1 MMNGELPPGLP
12 QDVVDCVVGSLV
24 AHSAL
29 NATTLRIFKN
39 CELNSL
45 SLAGCRGVSDA
56 WIEAL
61 VTRPVSLTAHEN
73 STEMEGLE
81 SFRTNALRRDV
92 ENSNIE
98 CDDLSGCSTTSFVSA
113 ASQHYPCEEEEDQ
126 AMEDEAIL
134 PPSPHY
140 SPSMHLFLGGIG
152 QTDFEL
158 PSTFTSSLTLLD
170 LRGSSNLTDRGLLQL
185 CNLTQLEVARLDNC
199 HGLAGYGLL
208 ALSSS
213 HQLHTLSLANC
224 RRLTDE
230 AVITISHLASIQAL
244 SLDGCRCLTNRS
256 MTALAELKGLRK
268 LGLSQCD
275 FITDSGLEPLA
286 SLDLLEEL
294 SLGWCRQVSDRG
306 LDLLT
311 QHPGRAANLTIL
323 RLARVPI
330 TDVGVDHLARL
341 TALEELDLSGCT
353 SIGSAALGKT
363 LQRLVRI
370 SVLDVSYCPGILYV
384 FRRGWDD
391 ANNSSSHT
399 FIPPLQEIGFPG
411 QDQQPQVT

>member
-1 MMNGELPPGLP
+1 VVEPSGLRSPKRLADLATDALCRSLPMLNGELPPGLP
-12 QDVVDCVVGSLV
+12 QDVVDCIVSSLV
-24 AHSAL
+24 SHSAL
-29 NATTLRIFKN
+29 NATTLRIFKH

-61 VTRPVSLTAHEN
+61 VTRPLSLAIQD
-73 STEMEGLE
+73 SEMEGLE
-81 SFRTNALRRDV
+81 SIRSNGLRRDV
-92 ENSNIE
+92 ENNIE

-113 ASQHYPCEEEEDQ
+113 ASQHHPCDDDDDEEEEEEDH
-126 AMEDEAIL
+126 AMEDLATL
-134 PPSPHY
+134 LPSPPYHN
-140 SPSMHLFLGGIG
+140 PSMLFLGDAGR
-152 QTDFEL
+152 TDFEV
-158 PSTFTSSLTLLD
+158 PATFTSSLTLLD

-185 CNLTQLEVARLDNC
+185 CNLTQLEVAKLDNC
-199 HGLAGYGLL
+199 HGLVGYGLL

-213 HQLHTLSLANC
+213 HRLQTLSLANC

-230 AVITISHLASIQAL
+230 AVISISHLTSIQAL

-256 MTALAELKGLRK
+256 MTALAELKALRK

-275 FITDSGLEPLA
+275 FITDAGLEPLA

-306 LDLLT
+306 IDLLT

-323 RLARVPI
+323 RLARVPV
-330 TDVGVDHLARL
+330 TDVGVGHLARL

-353 SIGSAALGKT
+353 SIGSIALGKT
-363 LQRLVRI
+363 LQRLLRL
-370 SVLDVSYCPGILYV
+370 SVLDVSYCPGIL
-384 FRRGWDD
+384 
-391 ANNSSSHT
+391 
-399 FIPPLQEIGFPG
+399 
-411 QDQQPQVT
+411 